1 MSDAASVVEPTV
13 TGSQTLESP
22 EAGSHQSGGSRF
34 DPSNIG
40 SPLPFRVRVVRTDDQ
55 LRKAVALRASSY
67 GRHVPEL
74 GATLSRPEDVDRSD
88 RSIIFL
94 AESKEDGSPVGTLRL
109 QSNLSSPL
117 SIERSIK
124 LPDRFQNRPLAG
136 VTRLAVKEGA
146 SGKHVRLV
154 LFKTLYR
161 FCFATQIEWILI
173 GARPPLDIQYRM
185 IGFDDVFE
193 DKRMVP
199 FVTAENLPHR
209 VLAFDVLGAERRW
222 HKNNHRLYQ
231 FMAHDYHPDI
241 EVFSSVSGMWS
252 RPRRATAREGTPSRK
267 SVPLGLLDIPLV

>member
-1 MSDAASVVEPTV
+1 MSDTSSVLEPTEAEIPLRRNIEI
-13 TGSQTLESP
+13 TPNTKYGKKP
-22 EAGSHQSGGSRF
+22 ENTS
-34 DPSNIG
+34 IG

-55 LRKAVALRASSY
+55 LQKAIALRASSY

-74 GATLSRPEDVDRSD
+74 GAVLNRPEDIDRSD

-109 QSNLSSPL
+109 QSNLSAPL
-117 SIERSIK
+117 SIERSVR
-124 LPDRFQNRPLAG
+124 LPEKFQNRPLAG
-136 VTRLAVKEGA
+136 VTRLAVKEGS

-173 GARPPLDIQYRM
+173 GARPPLDVQYRM

-193 DKRMVP
+193 DKRMIP

-209 VLAFDVLGAERRW
+209 VLAFDVLGAERKW
-222 HKNNHRLYQ
+222 HQNNHRLYQ

-252 RPRRATAREGTPSRK
+252 RPRRAGPRNSRPNRQD
-267 SVPLGLLDIPLV
+267 VQHNLLDIPLV